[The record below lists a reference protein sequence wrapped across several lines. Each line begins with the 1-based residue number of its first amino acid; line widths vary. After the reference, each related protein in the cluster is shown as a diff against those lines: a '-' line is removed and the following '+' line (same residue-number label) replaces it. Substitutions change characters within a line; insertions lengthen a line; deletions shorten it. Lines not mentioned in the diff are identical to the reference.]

1 MHIQR
6 KLSEKEYHSH
16 TPCIF
21 QTEMGNRCMKH
32 RINLFIGSHFMDHYL
47 SASHY
52 IEELL
57 WPMENSARTPGFSR
71 NSFIL
76 GWSVGFNLL
85 SQNSNIC
92 DFQTLLWLH
101 SLLIR
106 RLLRGDNCFYLF
118 IFNSWSINTP
128 SNMTHQPLDIPH
140 KETGL
145 FGPTKIWFWRGA
157 VWFHSLISLL
167 FSLESFKDA
176 SEQLW
181 TMQVR
186 PEVLCRTQSE
196 GKKKTSPRVNWQ
208 RDVSKGYAP
217 PTHSFQLIK
226 DLERSWQEI
235 RKGGARRNVFF
246 KFSVSQVALNKGQ
259 LGILVTHLEDF

>member
-1 MHIQR
+1 MHETNEDQLVHWQSFYGSSFNCKPLYR
-6 KLSEKEYHSH
+6 
-16 TPCIF
+16 
-21 QTEMGNRCMKH
+21 
-32 RINLFIGSHFMDHYL
+32 RI
-47 SASHY
+47 
-52 IEELL
+52 L
-57 WPMENSARTPGFSR
+57 WSTENSARIPGFSR

-76 GWSVGFNLL
+76 GWSVGFSLL

-106 RLLRGDNCFYLF
+106 WLLRGDNCFYLF

-128 SNMTHQPLDIPH
+128 GNMTHQPLDIPH

-176 SEQLW
+176 SERLW
-181 TMQVR
+181 TMQRGPRFCAELRVR
-186 PEVLCRTQSE
+186 
-196 GKKKTSPRVNWQ
+196 GK
-208 RDVSKGYAP
+208 
-217 PTHSFQLIK
+217 
-226 DLERSWQEI
+226 
-235 RKGGARRNVFF
+235 
-246 KFSVSQVALNKGQ
+246 
-259 LGILVTHLEDF
+259 